1 MELRTK
7 RFPINVESLIVA
19 IVKLFRALIQQR
31 AKTGQICARIVMEGS
46 SNLDEPVQG
55 KLQFAAL
62 REPLL
67 FPCLVSFKEPLPV
80 EKVGAARNS
89 GTHTGIIVA

>member
-1 MELRTK
+1 MK
-7 RFPINVESLIVA
+7 
-19 IVKLFRALIQQR
+19 
-31 AKTGQICARIVMEGS
+31 GS
-46 SNLDEPVQG
+46 GNLDESVQG

-80 EKVGAARNS
+80 KKVGAARNS
-89 GTHTGIIVA
+89 GTHTEFIVARDAATRGNELWRKQYESLA